1 MVKFG
6 LERDSLAETSGQAS
20 TDGRSAPAL
29 AVAGVSS
36 RYRILVLVLLMLV
49 YASSYADRSIIAV
62 VQERIKHEF
71 GLADWQLGFL
81 GGTSFAV
88 FYSVLGI
95 PIARLADR
103 LNRVNIIVV
112 CMALWSLMTAF
123 CGLAGSF
130 AYLVAGRLG
139 VGVGEAGC
147 TPPSHS
153 IISNYFPVEHRAWA
167 LSIYSA
173 GMTLGAM
180 IAALGGGWI
189 AQTYGWRTTFL
200 VLGIAGVVVVAI
212 VKLAIREPLRPDQ
225 SQDGVPAL
233 SVIVKQLLGS
243 RTYTNVLIASI
254 IGAFLNSAITQFTI
268 SFFLRSHHL
277 ILVDATLLFAV
288 AQGLFATIGVIGGG
302 VIVNRLRLR
311 IPDIEPLVCM
321 ASTIVCGISFALA
334 YATSSLWPAITAL
347 MTATLAQWFYVGP
360 SFGMMQSVAP
370 ERGRA
375 TAMGVY
381 LFSTSLLGGGLGP
394 LVVGL
399 ISDTIAR
406 SIERTHGLSPAAC
419 SLVASAQPALCAV
432 ARANGLQI
440 AIAISCV
447 LFFLAAYHFAIARR
461 YYLREIKH

>member
-1 MVKFG
+1 MAKVELDDKLLVKPVVLG
-6 LERDSLAETSGQAS
+6 
-20 TDGRSAPAL
+20 AL
-29 AVAGVSS
+29 DQTKVLSN
-36 RYRILVLVLLMLV
+36 RYRFVMLFLLMLV
-49 YASSYADRSIIAV
+49 YASSYADRTIIAV

-88 FYSVLGI
+88 FYSLLGI

-103 LNRVNIIVV
+103 YNRVNIIVV
-112 CMALWSLMTAF
+112 CMALWSAMTAF
-123 CGLAGSF
+123 CGFAGSF
-130 AYLVAGRLG
+130 AFLVAGRLG

-153 IISNYFPVEHRAWA
+153 IISNYFPPEHRAWA

-180 IAALGGGWI
+180 TAALGGGWI
-189 AQTYGWRTTFL
+189 AQAYGWRMTFL
-200 VLGIAGVVVVAI
+200 VLGVTGIVLVGI
-212 VKLAIREPLRPDQ
+212 VKLVVREPLRVQ
-225 SQDGVPAL
+225 SHQEAVPPL
-233 SVIVKQLLGS
+233 SRVVRQLLGS
-243 RTYTNVLIASI
+243 RTYTNVLAASI
-254 IGAFLNSAITQFTI
+254 IGAFLNSAITLFTI
-268 SFFLRSHHL
+268 SFFLRSHRL
-277 ILVDATLLFAV
+277 VLVDATLLFAV
-288 AQGLFATIGVIGGG
+288 AQGAFATIGVIGGG
-302 VIVNRLRLR
+302 IVVNRLRSR

-334 YATSSLWPAITAL
+334 YALSSLWPAIAAL
-347 MTATLAQWFYVGP
+347 LTATLAQWFYVGP

-394 LVVGL
+394 LVVGFA
-399 ISDTIAR
+399 SDVVAGR
-406 SIERTHGLSPAAC
+406 IERAHGLSPAAC
-419 SLVASAQPALCAV
+419 ILAHSIQPAFCAI

-440 AIAISCV
+440 AIASACV
-447 LFFLAAYHFAIARR
+447 LFFLAAFHFARARR
-461 YYLREIKH
+461 SYLREIAH